1 MQELFFNLDFFMLLF
16 LFGIAFIA
24 GFVDSIAGG
33 GGMIT
38 IPALLLSGISP
49 LEALATNKFQ
59 STFGSFSA
67 TYHFYTKGYL
77 SLKQSLP
84 FALLVFVFSAV
95 GTISVQFIQAE
106 SLSKILPFLILLFGV
121 YFLLSPKISE
131 EQRATTIH
139 QGFLILA
146 LACIGFYDGFFGPG
160 TGSFLML
167 ALILLGGFGLTQS
180 LAQAK
185 FYNFSTNVASLIFFA
200 LGGKILFGVGLVMA
214 LGQFIGAN
222 LGSRTAIRYGIRIIK
237 PLIVLVSFAM
247 ATKLLYE
254 QF

>member
-1 MQELFFNLDFFMLLF
+1 MQEILSEFDFLMLFFLF
-16 LFGIAFIA
+16 VAAFVA

-38 IPALLLSGISP
+38 IPVLLISGIP
-49 LEALATNKFQ
+49 PIEALATNKFQ

-67 TYHFYTKGYL
+67 AYHFYKKGYL
-77 SLKQSLP
+77 NLKRALP
-84 FALLVFVFSAV
+84 FALLVFAFSAL
-95 GTISVQFIQAE
+95 GTISVQFIQTD
-106 SLSKILPFLILLFGV
+106 SLSKILPFLILIFGI
-121 YFLLSPKISE
+121 YFLFSPKITE

-146 LACIGFYDGFFGPG
+146 FTCIGFYDGFFGPG

-185 FYNFSTNVASLIFFA
+185 FYNFSTNVASLVFFA
-200 LGGKILFGVGLVMA
+200 LGGKILFIIGIVMA
-214 LGQFIGAN
+214 LGQFIRAN
-222 LGSRTAIRYGIRIIK
+222 LGSRAAITYGIRIIK
-237 PLIVLVSFAM
+237 PLIVIVSFVM
-247 ATKLLYE
+247 AAKLLYE